1 MVLPVVFALPLA
13 RALQEILVGML
24 PSRQAQVRLLAVLCR
39 SLLAQ
44 ETVLAVMSALL
55 QESVA
60 APVANFSSRVGLPRL
75 VVAAAFLWSRPMEHP
90 RVLCRLAVVRP
101 RVVTR
106 ARCR

>member
-1 MVLPVVFALPLA
+1 MLPVVSALPLA
-13 RALQEILVGML
+13 RALQEILVEML
-24 PSRQAQVRLLAVLCR
+24 ASRQAQVRLLAVLCR

-44 ETVLAVMSALL
+44 ETVLAVMLPLL
-55 QESVA
+55 QELVA